1 MSVYGSALS
10 VHVVFAILVVSGG
23 IYTHLA
29 MTLAPHARTA
39 DGERSHVLWDA
50 RLREGDRAIGG
61 RRVENRCSLEQASEI
76 GASWQGITTVS
87 VCTAAGRTAA
97 G

>member
-1 MSVYGSALS
+1 LQRPDRWEGHVYGSALC

-39 DGERSHVLWDA
+39 DGVRSHVLGVHVFVKA
-50 RLREGDRAIGG
+50 TVPLAVVVLTTGVYLAFAGG
-61 RRVENRCSLEQASEI
+61 
-76 GASWQGITTVS
+76 W
-87 VCTAAGRTAA
+87 
-97 G
+97 